1 MNKFTLIVFLVFF
14 SFVVSAQMP
23 TGTIAMFQLDN
34 SAADISGNNHN
45 GTLSSTTATTNRF
58 GTSNRATLFT
68 AGSSVGSLPLSLVTA
83 VSSDFTMGFW
93 FRTTMVAP
101 TSGQWYGGSAMVDAE
116 MCGETSDWGTALIDG
131 GRVALGI
138 GSPDITIKS
147 AASNYNDGNWHFVT
161 VTRNRTSGTIIL
173 YMEGVQVAT
182 SSGTYTGAL
191 SAPNS
196 IRLGSNPCAPS
207 TVYTGSLDDL
217 VFYNRVL
224 NSTEV
229 ASLYNQLNA
238 FVLPLRWVSFT
249 ADVRNGQ
256 AKLQWQVD
264 DVVNNHHF
272 DVEHSTD
279 GIHYFVKG
287 TVGNADGAV
296 ANSGLTS
303 YIFSDATLSSG
314 NQFYRIKQVDLDGR
328 FTYSKTLQLKIDLNT
343 KGLRLLSNPASG
355 DLVLLNG
362 DQQRLLRLQV
372 TDMAGRILIDRPLQ
386 STATAVTT
394 PIETLKPG
402 NYLLRVRSVNGVKT
416 IPWIKQ

>member
-1 MNKFTLIVFLVFF
+1 MKKFTLIVFLVSF

-23 TGTIAMFQLDN
+23 GGTIAMFQLDN
-34 SAADISGNNHN
+34 SAADIGGNNHN
-45 GTLSSTTATTNRF
+45 GTLSATTATTNRF
-58 GTSNRATLFT
+58 GTGNRATIFT
-68 AGSSVGSLPLSLVTA
+68 AGSSVGDLPVSLVTA

-101 TSGQWYGGSAMVDAE
+101 TSAQWYSGSALVDAE

-147 AASNYNDGNWHFVT
+147 TASNYNDGNWHFVT
-161 VTRNRTSGTIIL
+161 VTRNRTSGTVIL

-191 SAPNS
+191 NAPSS

-224 NSTEV
+224 SSTEI

-238 FVLPLRWVSFT
+238 FVLPLRWVLFT

-256 AKLQWQVD
+256 AKLQWQVE

-272 DVEHSTD
+272 DVEHSID
-279 GIHYFVKG
+279 GVHYFVKG
-287 TVGNADGAV
+287 SVGNGAGTV
-296 ANSGLTS
+296 ANSGLAS
-303 YIFSDATLSSG
+303 YLFSDATLSSG
-314 NQFYRIKQVDLDGR
+314 TNFYRIKQVDVDGK
-328 FTYSKTLQLKIDLNT
+328 FTYSKTLQLKIDLRNQ
-343 KGLRLLSNPASG
+343 GLRLLSNPASS
-355 DLVLLNG
+355 DLVLMNG

-372 TDMAGRILIDRPLQ
+372 TDMAGRILIDKPLQ

-394 PIETLKPG
+394 RIGSLKPG
-402 NYLLRVRSVNGVKT
+402 NYLLKVRSMNGVVT